1 MPRPQPRDYLVR
13 TIVLCLVVP
22 ALITVAPWA
31 LLHAVGWR
39 LPSQEVPEALGP
51 SIQSKV
57 TLSLGCGLFVVFWGI
72 GAVVRRA
79 SEVARRSSAAF
90 AAWFTWLYASD
101 AGLAILQNIDRPA
114 VVRTD
119 VFQPPTIAG
128 AIVLAALAAALA
140 GRDRPRP
147 SRDAVPADAARLP
160 LIDDARAVWYGR
172 CRMSSGAWA
181 ALATLVALQGLV
193 IALGMR
199 SAEPWILLVVPVLL
213 ALHLPAAGAWR
224 VRVTADAL
232 SATSW
237 LGQLTVT
244 VPLADVVRA
253 DVRSVDPQSLKLNG
267 VGLGATLD
275 GETRVVT
282 RPGEALTVTA
292 TGGRVYTVTVDRPDE
307 AAAIINTLSDRART
321 GA

>member
-1 MPRPQPRDYLVR
+1 MR

-22 ALITVAPWA
+22 AVIAVAPWA

-128 AIVLAALAAALA
+128 AIQ
-140 GRDRPRP
+140 
-147 SRDAVPADAARLP
+147 DAEVPASGHAGGH
-160 LIDDARAVWYGR
+160 GR
-172 CRMSSGAWA
+172 S
-181 ALATLVALQGLV
+181 
-193 IALGMR
+193 
-199 SAEPWILLVVPVLL
+199 PVLRSSQSKKSDT
-213 ALHLPAAGAWR
+213 LPFKIERFACR
-224 VRVTADAL
+224 
-232 SATSW
+232 
-237 LGQLTVT
+237 
-244 VPLADVVRA
+244 
-253 DVRSVDPQSLKLNG
+253 
-267 VGLGATLD
+267 
-275 GETRVVT
+275 
-282 RPGEALTVTA
+282 
-292 TGGRVYTVTVDRPDE
+292 
-307 AAAIINTLSDRART
+307 
-321 GA
+321 

>member
-1 MPRPQPRDYLVR
+1 MR

-22 ALITVAPWA
+22 ALIAVAPWA

-39 LPSQEVPEALGP
+39 LPSQEGPEALGP

-101 AGLAILQNIDRPA
+101 AGLAILQNIA

-140 GRDRPRP
+140 GR
-147 SRDAVPADAARLP
+147 VPAGTP
-160 LIDDARAVWYGR
+160 
-172 CRMSSGAWA
+172 S
-181 ALATLVALQGLV
+181 
-193 IALGMR
+193 
-199 SAEPWILLVVPVLL
+199 PP
-213 ALHLPAAGAWR
+213 
-224 VRVTADAL
+224 
-232 SATSW
+232 
-237 LGQLTVT
+237 
-244 VPLADVVRA
+244 
-253 DVRSVDPQSLKLNG
+253 
-267 VGLGATLD
+267 
-275 GETRVVT
+275 TRHGC
-282 RPGEALTVTA
+282 P
-292 TGGRVYTVTVDRPDE
+292 
-307 AAAIINTLSDRART
+307 
-321 GA
+321 